1 MGCGAEAIL
10 GVEDLQE
17 GVGRILTGKVGVAV
31 VQAVEVMVG
40 GMPPILL
47 TMDPTLT
54 LSMDI
59 AELMARAGM
68 GLGL

>member
-10 GVEDLQE
+10 GVEALQE